1 MKQIGVVI
9 EVETGVVKEASL
21 GVVSHV
27 RESQAQ
33 FCALVTDP
41 ADKEITALL
50 GQYGAT
56 DVVALDLPNDP
67 EQQLNPHILAQAL
80 AGAVQALNLDG
91 VVGISSAMGK
101 EVLPRLAAMLDAPL
115 VMDCLA
121 LDIRENIAT
130 AAWYSGKVEAEV
142 SLSGPVV
149 VTGVRPTTFKASK
162 APAQAVVRH
171 LDSGADK
178 VAFGKGPV
186 LTAWEENAG
195 DTGVKSIA
203 DADVI
208 ISGGRGMKNSENFK
222 LLFECAQKINAAVG
236 ASRVAV
242 DEGWIPYAHQ
252 VGQTGEKVSP
262 FVYIACGISGSIQ
275 HFAGM
280 KTSGLIIAINTD
292 VDAAIMANC
301 DYYVHGDLFDILP
314 ELIARL

>member
-9 EVETGVVKEASL
+9 EVEKGVVKEASL
-21 GVVSHV
+21 GVLSHA
-27 RESQAQ
+27 RESQTR

-41 ADKEITALL
+41 ADKKIIEQL
-50 GQYGAT
+50 GQYGAA
-56 DVVALDLPNDP
+56 DVVALDLAGDSG
-67 EQQLNPHILAQAL
+67 QQRNPHILAQTL

-91 VVGISSAMGK
+91 VVGISSALGK

-121 LDIRENIAT
+121 LDIRKDIAT

-142 SLSGPVV
+142 SLSGPVI
-149 VTGVRPTTFKASK
+149 VTGVRPTIFKASK
-162 APAQAVVRH
+162 APVQAVVRH
-171 LDSGADK
+171 LDSLPDGNF
-178 VAFGKGPV
+178 FGKGPV

-208 ISGGRGMKNSENFK
+208 ISGGRGMKNSQNFK
-222 LLFECAQKINAAVG
+222 LLFECAEKLNAAVG

-242 DEGWIPYAHQ
+242 DEGWIAYAHQ

-262 FVYIACGISGSIQ
+262 SVYIACGISGSIQ

-280 KTSGLIIAINTD
+280 KTSGMIIAINTD
-292 VDAAIMANC
+292 RDAAIMANC
-301 DYYVHGDLFDILP
+301 DYYVHGDLFDILA
-314 ELIARL
+314 ELMARL